1 MKKLLI
7 CMLSALAMLQCAT
20 AFAGN
25 YDSTNN
31 QVIVNESAKKTVI
44 IARNTGAVMTDDDIV
59 YVGQA
64 DGGFSGASFLIKE
77 QPQVG
82 FYTIILG
89 GDGEKS
95 EKTFFIGSAANL
107 EENFANKIE
116 LKALSAIE
124 AEDTQNQEVTKAYV
138 SDNTVTLDN
147 IKSIVVKYG
156 NKYACEEFGTVT
168 SGGGDVKL
176 AVKLEGIPAADKDN
190 VNVWISS
197 TEISTKDLITE

>member
-1 MKKLLI
+1 MQSLARIQRIAKGDEVTQNCIIEINGHNKNLTHDWRKVKMKKLLI

-77 QPQVG
+77 
-82 FYTIILG
+82 
-89 GDGEKS
+89 
-95 EKTFFIGSAANL
+95 
-107 EENFANKIE
+107 
-116 LKALSAIE
+116 
-124 AEDTQNQEVTKAYV
+124 
-138 SDNTVTLDN
+138 
-147 IKSIVVKYG
+147 
-156 NKYACEEFGTVT
+156 
-168 SGGGDVKL
+168 
-176 AVKLEGIPAADKDN
+176 
-190 VNVWISS
+190 
-197 TEISTKDLITE
+197 